1 MEIEVG
7 SFLTTLF
14 ADEQSI
20 AEENG
25 ADLQSY
31 STLMASQEYA
41 ILEEFPDLNNV
52 KLSDYAELD
61 QVYHYDPFDT
71 VDTEAVMFG
80 IITAEYIINAE
91 HDVKLSNNGNKRQMS
106 EIGGTDVQTTTMTH
120 RRQTES
126 ERLANFGWKQL
137 ENGHTG
143 KRPRF
148 VYVAP
153 NGDRV
158 TSMKK
163 AMAAI
168 RQTVSTAATCE
179 QLV

>member
-7 SFLTTLF
+7 SSLTTLF
-14 ADEQSI
+14 ADKQSI

-25 ADLQSY
+25 ADLESY

-41 ILEEFPDLNNV
+41 ILEEFPGLNHV

-61 QVYHYDPFDT
+61 QVYHYDPFET

-91 HDVKLSNNGNKRQMS
+91 HDIKLSNNGKRQMS
-106 EIGGTDVQTTTMTH
+106 EIGGTDVETTTKTH
-120 RRQTES
+120 RRRTES
-126 ERLANFGWKQL
+126 GRLANFGWKQL

-163 AMAAI
+163 AMAVI
-168 RQTVSTAATCE
+168 RHTVSTAATCE